1 MALHTSVRQGCLV
14 VQMPPEVDIGNA
26 EPLRWELRAVCRALL
41 DRASRDGVSAVVV
54 DWAAAP
60 FLTMAGVAVLEDFRQ
75 RVDAGGVPLR
85 LVASRRVV
93 RAVLRIVGL
102 NDVLAIHDTV
112 EQALAGGKI
121 SGRGEGEGRGR
132 PEIGRTS

>member
-1 MALHTSVRQGCLV
+1 MALHTSVRQGCLIV
-14 VQMPPEVDIGNA
+14 RMPPEVDIGNA
-26 EPLRWELRAVCRALL
+26 EPLRWELREMCRTRL
-41 DRASRDGVSAVVV
+41 DRAARDAVSAVVV

-60 FLTMAGVAVLEDFRQ
+60 FLSMAGVAVLNDFRQ
-75 RVDAGGVPLR
+75 RVDAHGVPLC

-102 NDVLAIHDTV
+102 NDVLPIHDTV
-112 EQALAGGKI
+112 EQALAGGRT
-121 SGRGEGEGRGR
+121 SGDGEDEGRGR